1 MNKFDN
7 LVNSFISEDES
18 LDQWNDQKMKEEQS
32 SSKHEFD
39 TLSHPLKDNILKL
52 FPLDEKF
59 KKWIKAGEHQDGEA
73 FWDNFENEQEA
84 LEDFLRTV
92 GGIPG

>member
-18 LDQWNDQKMKEEQS
+18 LDQWNVQKMKEEGQPS
-32 SSKHEFD
+32 GKHEFD
-39 TLSHPLKDNILKL
+39 TLSHPIKDEMIQ
-52 FPLDEKF
+52 EF
-59 KKWIKAGEHQDGEA
+59 KYWIKSGEHQDGEA
-73 FWDNFENEQEA
+73 FWDNFEDVQEA
-84 LEDFLRTV
+84 VGDFLRTI

>member
-18 LDQWNDQKMKEEQS
+18 LNQWNDQKMKEEQS

-39 TLSHPLKDNILKL
+39 TLSHPVKD
-52 FPLDEKF
+52 EMVESF
-59 KKWIKAGEHQDGEA
+59 KNWIKEGEHQDGEA
-73 FWDNFENEQEA
+73 FWDNFEDVQEA
-84 LEDFLRTV
+84 VGDFLRTV
-92 GGIPG
+92 GGTPG